1 MNLAEYRNKPNQLA
15 DYLPW
20 AALVAPGV
28 VLNKDG
34 SFQRTVS
41 YRGPDLESATQA
53 ELVGVSARINN
64 ILRRFGSGWSLFFE
78 ATRTPSKPY
87 HESSFPD
94 PASWLVDQERKWD
107 LDADGSHF
115 ESRYHLTLL
124 FLPPEDRANRGE
136 GLLYETSDRSKKRVE
151 YRDHLKS
158 FLTETDRAIDLLAN
172 ILPEARA
179 LDDTETLTFL
189 HQTISNKN
197 QTVAAPDCPAYL
209 DAILPDT
216 PFLGGM
222 EPMLGDKHL
231 RMLTILGFP
240 NTTTPGIL
248 DELNDLGFDYRWS
261 TRWISLDKP
270 LAAKQLTTLRRQW
283 FAKRKSITAILR
295 EVMFNQETAL
305 VDSDADNKA
314 VDADEALQELGSDD
328 VAFGYVT
335 TTLVIS
341 HEDSQEADN
350 RLRAVERIINGRG
363 FVTIHET
370 LNAVDAWLGTLPGNP
385 YANIRQ
391 PIVHTLNLTHMM
403 SVSAVWAGPS
413 HNSHLDDA
421 ALITARTRGATP
433 FRLDL
438 HVGDVGHTLIV
449 GPTGAGKSVLL
460 SLMALQF
467 RRYKG
472 SQVFLFDK
480 GKSARASVLAMG
492 GTCFDLALD
501 GGLAFQPL
509 ANIDRGAEQAFALEW
524 LSGLLANEGIVVD
537 PPIKDALWSAIL
549 SLATAPK
556 AERTLTGLSLLLQSN
571 KLRQALQPYTLE
583 GPFGRM
589 LDAASDDLSTF
600 DVQHLEM
607 EELMHHKQLVLPVLT
622 YLFHKLE
629 ARFDGSPTLLILDEA
644 WVFLDDP
651 LFSARIREWLKTLR
665 KKNVS
670 VVFATQSLADIERS
684 SIAPA
689 IIESCPSR
697 IFLPNDRAIEP
708 QSLITYERFGLNDRQ
723 IELIA
728 RSIPKRDYYYQS
740 QRGNRLFELGLGP
753 VALALCGT
761 GSSVDQKMIDEI
773 KKQTLDGVGN
783 SPSSPQGFASEW
795 FKAKG
800 LKWAAD
806 LLSSFN
812 LDRLDIA
819 KIPQSDP
826 NVLPNK
832 HPMRVA
838 DLKDQ
843 IKNITDMLDDKSD
856 RSELPPTIQISQ
868 SKETPNET

>member
-1 MNLAEYRNKPNQLA
+1 MLNLAEYRTKPDCLA

-20 AALVAPGV
+20 AALIAPGV

-34 SFQRTVS
+34 SFQRTIA
-41 YRGPDLESATQA
+41 YRGPDLESATEA
-53 ELVGVSARINN
+53 ELVAVSARINN
-64 ILRRFGSGWSLFFE
+64 VLRRFGSGWSLFFE
-78 ATRTPSKPY
+78 ATRVPSELY
-87 HESSFPD
+87 HESVFPD
-94 PASWLVDQERKWD
+94 PASWLVEQERKWD
-107 LDADGSHF
+107 LDAEGAHF
-115 ESRYHLTLL
+115 ESRYHLTFLY
-124 FLPPEDRANRGE
+124 LPPEDAANRSE
-136 GLLYETSDRSKKRVE
+136 GLLYEASDHSKKRID
-151 YRDHLKS
+151 YRDHLKVFIS
-158 FLTETDRAIDLLAN
+158 DTDRTIDLLAN
-172 ILPEARA
+172 ILPETHI
-179 LDDTETLTFL
+179 LDDAETLTYL
-189 HQTISNKN
+189 HQTISTKSHV
-197 QTVAAPDCPAYL
+197 VAVPDCPVYL

-222 EPMLGDKHL
+222 EPMLGDRHL
-231 RMLTILGFP
+231 RLLTVLGFP
-240 NTTTPGIL
+240 NTTMPGIL

-270 LAAKQLTTLRRQW
+270 LATKQLTTLRRQW

-295 EVMFNQETAL
+295 EVMFNQEAAL

-328 VAFGYVT
+328 VAFGHVT
-335 TTLVIS
+335 TTLVVS
-341 HEDSQEADN
+341 HEEPQEADN
-350 RLRAVERIINGRG
+350 RLRAVERIVNGRG
-363 FVTIHET
+363 FVTINET

-385 YANIRQ
+385 YANVRQ

-403 SVSAVWAGPS
+403 PVSAVWAGPS
-413 HNSHLDDA
+413 RNHHLDDA
-421 ALITARTRGATP
+421 TLITAKTRGATP

-438 HVGDVGHTLIV
+438 HVGDVGHSLIV

-467 RRYKG
+467 RRYAS

-509 ANIDRGAEQAFALEW
+509 ADIDRGAEQAFALDW
-524 LSGLLANEGIVVD
+524 LAGLLANEGITVD
-537 PPIKDALWSAIL
+537 PPIKDALWTAIL
-549 SLATAPK
+549 SLASAPK
-556 AERTLTGLSLLLQSN
+556 TERTLTGLSLLLQSN

-589 LDAASDDLSTF
+589 LDAAQDDLSVS
-600 DVQHLEM
+600 DVQHFEM

-622 YLFHKLE
+622 YLFHRLE

-651 LFSARIREWLKTLR
+651 LFSTRIRAWLKTLR

-689 IIESCPSR
+689 LIESCPSR

-708 QSLITYERFGLNDRQ
+708 QSRAIYERFGLNDRQ
-723 IELIA
+723 IELIS
-728 RSIPKRDYYYQS
+728 RSVPKRDYYYQS

-753 VALALCGT
+753 VALALCGAGSPEDQNRIDDIARSLSDET
-761 GSSVDQKMIDEI
+761 GID
-773 KKQTLDGVGN
+773 D
-783 SPSSPQGFASEW
+783 SHAFAGCW
-795 FKAKG
+795 FTAKG
-800 LKWAAD
+800 LEWTAE
-806 LLSSFN
+806 LLPGFE
-812 LDRLDIA
+812 
-819 KIPQSDP
+819 
-826 NVLPNK
+826 
-832 HPMRVA
+832 VA
-838 DLKDQ
+838 CSASNQ
-843 IKNITDMLDDKSD
+843 A
-856 RSELPPTIQISQ
+856 PPTVSNEFAAGLNEQSVSLVGDESAQTDLPLPIPTIISEP
-868 SKETPNET
+868 KEPSHET